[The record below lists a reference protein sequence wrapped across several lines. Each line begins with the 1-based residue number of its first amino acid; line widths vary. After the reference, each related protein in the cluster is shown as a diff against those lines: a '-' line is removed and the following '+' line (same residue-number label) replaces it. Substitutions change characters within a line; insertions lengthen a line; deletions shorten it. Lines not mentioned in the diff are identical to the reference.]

1 MIQGKVGKIT
11 IIIMAT
17 EIEYNSLEEGSD
29 SYAIEEGSDSYAIE
43 EGSDSYAIEEGSD
56 SYAIEEELS
65 NTVYSSS
72 DNTFSNLEEDEEEQ
86 DDDEGE
92 GESPNFSYSSSISN
106 HTENDT
112 IEFDL
117 VDDEDII
124 EHIPHSS
131 LEDIIEHIPHSS
143 LEDNSDSITEMST
156 GTSEYEMSTG
166 ASEYEMSTGAS
177 EYEMSTGASEYEMST
192 GASEYEMITNLVDF
206 IRHESDQVHL
216 FTEQSIDP
224 IYLMHQMD
232 LLGEQQYQFAQSRP
246 SNPLFDRFKFEV
258 VDYRI
263 PPYFVE
269 VVDEEETD
277 VCVSNENDLNFKCPI
292 IESKS
297 VDTDL
302 ICNLLIEISNI
313 FTPTRNFDQL
323 KDNIKI
329 RHRELVEKCHG
340 INHIKQ
346 YLFGEVDKISNY
358 TSLMH
363 KYVDDWISCSKD
375 KGTLLDRYSEQYT
388 EILDICNTI
397 QSCNPI
403 ESQYMGILID
413 DPLDNSLWSKFKV
426 GDTIIFDDRIVRFT
440 IVGFSP
446 IVEPVC
452 FDDVCYI
459 ICLLLDDHVNTA
471 ICELNKNVF
480 GSIAPGMKVKMVSTI
495 EKPTE
500 EMKIIFKVFK
510 PIQ

>member
-1 MIQGKVGKIT
+1 MIQGKVVKIT
-11 IIIMAT
+11 IIMAT
-17 EIEYNSLEEGSD
+17 AIEEGSDSHAIEEGSDSYAIEEGSNSHAMEEGSDSYAMEEGSDSYAMEEGSD

-43 EGSDSYAIEEGSD
+43 E
-56 SYAIEEELS
+56 LS
-65 NTVYSSS
+65 NMEYSSS
-72 DNTFSNLEEDEEEQ
+72 KGIFSNLEEEEQ
-86 DDDEGE
+86 EHEEGE
-92 GESPNFSYSSSISN
+92 GEGEHSNFSHSSSISN
-106 HTENDT
+106 HSENDT

-117 VDDEDII
+117 MDDEDNI
-124 EHIPHSS
+124 EQIHS
-131 LEDIIEHIPHSS
+131 SS
-143 LEDNSDSITEMST
+143 LEDNWDSTTEMTT
-156 GTSEYEMSTG
+156 GAGNYEMTTG
-166 ASEYEMSTGAS
+166 ASD
-177 EYEMSTGASEYEMST
+177 
-192 GASEYEMITNLVDF
+192 YEMITNLVDF

-232 LLGEQQYQFAQSRP
+232 LLGEQQYQFVQSGP

-258 VDYRI
+258 ADYRI

-269 VVDEEETD
+269 VLDEEDID
-277 VCVSNENDLNFKCPI
+277 VCKLNETQPNFKCPI

-297 VDTDL
+297 VNTDML
-302 ICNLLIEISNI
+302 CNLLIEISNI

-323 KDNIKI
+323 KDTIKI

-346 YLFGEVDKISNY
+346 YLFGEVDGIGNY

-375 KGTLLDRYSEQYT
+375 KGTLLDRYSEQYA

-403 ESQYMGILID
+403 DSQYMGIVID

-459 ICLLLDDHVNTA
+459 ICLLLDGHVNTA

-495 EKPTE
+495 EKNTE
-500 EMKIIFKVFK
+500 DIKIIFKVFK